1 MGGVPKTSETS
12 RAFSSALPMICSRY
26 PLDNP
31 HSRHRS
37 LRESEYDQDRSTHP
51 PTSSSLGGSRCT
63 ACIDDHFSCIWRA
76 MKIMSVV
83 PLFRRNPHCDSGR
96 IVFTISALNCDSSI
110 SANIF
115 PADDKRVM
123 LLQFSHTLHLYLP
136 LYLSTEES

>member
-63 ACIDDHFSCIWRA
+63 ACIDDDRIP
-76 MKIMSVV
+76 KQLLYGELSVCSRPQRKTV
-83 PLFRRNPHCDSGR
+83 SRTH
-96 IVFTISALNCDSSI
+96 
-110 SANIF
+110 
-115 PADDKRVM
+115 
-123 LLQFSHTLHLYLP
+123 
-136 LYLSTEES
+136 